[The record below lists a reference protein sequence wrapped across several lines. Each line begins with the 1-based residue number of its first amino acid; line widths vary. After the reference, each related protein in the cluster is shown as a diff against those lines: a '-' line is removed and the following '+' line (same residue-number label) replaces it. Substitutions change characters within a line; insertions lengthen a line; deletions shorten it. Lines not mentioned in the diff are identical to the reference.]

1 MFTSNGRTDGQTGF
15 TSHLNLKTA
24 ERATYRS
31 CHRYYMYCFSVLVV
45 QVLYALEVLMLQL
58 SRRNHSLAFM
68 TASSDLL
75 ETALKQPSSSS

>member
-1 MFTSNGRTDGQTGF
+1 
-15 TSHLNLKTA
+15 
-24 ERATYRS
+24 
-31 CHRYYMYCFSVLVV
+31 MYCFSVLVV